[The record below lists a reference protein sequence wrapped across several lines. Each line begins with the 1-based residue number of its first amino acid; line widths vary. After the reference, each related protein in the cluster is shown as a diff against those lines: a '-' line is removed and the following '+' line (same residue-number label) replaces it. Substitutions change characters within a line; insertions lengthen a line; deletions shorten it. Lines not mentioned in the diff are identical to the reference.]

1 MTELK
6 LLVILAKCIDLNFL
20 AFVSLELLILLIS
33 SKLKE
38 DEDVILSSIAQVIED
53 TFSLGFKGYII
64 YKIQVYWHIYNT
76 SYNLTRKNYLHTVR
90 STFS

>member
-38 DEDVILSSIAQVIED
+38 NEDVILSSIAQVIED

-64 YKIQVYWHIYNT
+64 YKILGLLVDIINI
-76 SYNLTRKNYLHTVR
+76 
-90 STFS
+90 FFGGFIC

>member
-38 DEDVILSSIAQVIED
+38 EEDIILTSIAQVLED
-53 TFSLGFKGYII
+53 AFSLGFKGYII
-64 YKIQVYWHIYNT
+64 YKILGLLVDIINI
-76 SYNLTRKNYLHTVR
+76 
-90 STFS
+90 FFGGFIC

>member
-38 DEDVILSSIAQVIED
+38 DEDVILSSIAQVLED
-53 TFSLGFKGYII
+53 AFSLGFKVYII
-64 YKIQVYWHIYNT
+64 YKILSLLVDIINI
-76 SYNLTRKNYLHTVR
+76 
-90 STFS
+90 FFGGFIC

>member
-33 SKLKE
+33 FKLKE
-38 DEDVILSSIAQVIED
+38 NEDVILSSIAQVIED

-64 YKIQVYWHIYNT
+64 YKILSLLVDIINI
-76 SYNLTRKNYLHTVR
+76 
-90 STFS
+90 FFGGFIC

>member
-33 SKLKE
+33 FKLKE
-38 DEDVILSSIAQVIED
+38 NEDVILSSIAQVLED
-53 TFSLGFKGYII
+53 AFSLGFKGYII
-64 YKIQVYWHIYNT
+64 YKILSLLVDIINI
-76 SYNLTRKNYLHTVR
+76 
-90 STFS
+90 FFGGFIC

>member
-33 SKLKE
+33 FKLKE
-38 DEDVILSSIAQVIED
+38 NEDVILSSIAQVIED

-64 YKIQVYWHIYNT
+64 YKILGLLVDIINI
-76 SYNLTRKNYLHTVR
+76 
-90 STFS
+90 FFGGFIC

>member
-33 SKLKE
+33 FKLKE
-38 DEDVILSSIAQVIED
+38 NEDVILSSIAQVLED
-53 TFSLGFKGYII
+53 AFSLGFKVYII
-64 YKIQVYWHIYNT
+64 YKILSLLVDIINI
-76 SYNLTRKNYLHTVR
+76 
-90 STFS
+90 FFGGFIC

>member
-38 DEDVILSSIAQVIED
+38 NEDVILSSIAQVLED
-53 TFSLGFKGYII
+53 AFSLGFKVYII
-64 YKIQVYWHIYNT
+64 YKILSLLVDIINI
-76 SYNLTRKNYLHTVR
+76 
-90 STFS
+90 FFGGFIC

>member
-20 AFVSLELLILLIS
+20 EFVSLELLILLIS

-38 DEDVILSSIAQVIED
+38 NEDVILSSIAQVLED
-53 TFSLGFKGYII
+53 AFSLGFKVYII
-64 YKIQVYWHIYNT
+64 YKILSLLVDIINI
-76 SYNLTRKNYLHTVR
+76 
-90 STFS
+90 FFGGFIC